1 MQGPMA
7 GKKSKGRK
15 PKPKP
20 RAGRKRLRRYSPEF
34 KENAVKLA
42 RRGDRPIKAV
52 AAELGLPPA
61 TLYTWV
67 YDYEHEHGSIAPEGE
82 TPGQEL
88 ARLRKE
94 NERLRMER
102 EILKKAATF
111 FAKESE

>member
-1 MQGPMA
+1 MQRPMA
-7 GKKSKGRK
+7 GKKSK
-15 PKPKP
+15 KPKP
-20 RAGRKRLRRYSPEF
+20 RAGRKRLRRYSLEF

-42 RRGDRPIKAV
+42 RRGDKPMKVV

-67 YDYEHEHGSIAPEGE
+67 HDYEHEDGSIAPEGE
-82 TPGQEL
+82 TPEQEL